1 MNTTPSPEVRDEAAS
16 EASERLDHSWLGQ
29 VLFALAIVVALS
41 HLYFNTLSTL
51 SEIWI
56 SALHFGMF
64 GLLCALSV
72 PMLKARTAGGQR
84 LVLAVDILLGLAALG
99 CAFYLIGFED
109 ALYARGVRFS
119 TADWV
124 VSIVALALI
133 LEFARR
139 TTGWFIPVLC
149 LVALTYVAWWGSLVS
164 GVFGFPGLNWE
175 TVLFRSYLGGDGML
189 GSIARISWSY
199 VFMFILFGAFLVRSG
214 AGDFIIQ
221 LARCAAGRFIGGP
234 GFVAVFASGLMG
246 SVSGSSVANTVSTG
260 VITIPLMR
268 KAGFPPRFAAG
279 VEAAASTGGQLMP
292 PVMGAGAFIMAS
304 YTQVSYLTII
314 GVAALPALL
323 YFLSVAMFV
332 RIEAKR
338 SNAQHIEAEEAPR
351 FLDVLKGGW
360 HFLLPL
366 VVLVASL
373 IYGYTPTYAAGIAIL
388 SVVVASWLSTSPMTP
403 KAILEALVLGS
414 RNMVTTAILLL
425 TVGLIVNVVSTTG
438 IGNTFSLMITDWAG
452 GSLLITMVLIAIA
465 SLVLGMG
472 LPVTAAYIVLG
483 TLSAPALYGLM
494 AHGQLLELLMTGDL
508 PEQARAIFMLAA
520 PEHLEALNAP
530 MDAASAREL
539 LAVVPDDFRS
549 QLYEQALS
557 PHTLTMLLVAAH
569 MVIFW
574 LSQDSNVTP
583 PVCLTAFAAAAI
595 AKTPPMRTG
604 FTAWKI
610 AKGLYIIPLLFVWS
624 PMITGTPLEMLKV
637 FAFALFGIY
646 AIIAGL
652 EGYLEHELPWWL
664 RLAMFPIGTLML
676 WPHGL
681 LVLDALGMALF
692 LGILTWSSRKGRV
705 TGHLQGATAAS

>member
-1 MNTTPSPEVRDEAAS
+1 M
-16 EASERLDHSWLGQ
+16 
-29 VLFALAIVVALS
+29 
-41 HLYFNTLSTL
+41 FN
-51 SEIWI
+51 
-56 SALHFGMF
+56 
-64 GLLCALSV
+64 
-72 PMLKARTAGGQR
+72 
-84 LVLAVDILLGLAALG
+84 
-99 CAFYLIGFED
+99 
-109 ALYARGVRFS
+109 
-119 TADWV
+119 
-124 VSIVALALI
+124 
-133 LEFARR
+133 
-139 TTGWFIPVLC
+139 
-149 LVALTYVAWWGSLVS
+149 
-164 GVFGFPGLNWE
+164 FPGLNWE
-175 TVLFRSYLGGDGML
+175 TVLFRSFLGGDGML

-214 AGDFIIQ
+214 AGEFIIE
-221 LARCAAGRFIGGP
+221 LARCAAGRFVGGP

-338 SNAQHIEAEEAPR
+338 SGAQKVEMEQAPR
-351 FLDVLKGGW
+351 LIDVLKGGW
-360 HFLLPL
+360 HYLLPL
-366 VVLVASL
+366 VILVVAL
-373 IYGYTPTYAAGIAIL
+373 VNGFTPTYAAGIAIV
-388 SVVVASWLSTSPMTP
+388 SVVVASWLSRSPM
-403 KAILEALVLGS
+403 KLQAIIDALVLGT
-414 RNMVTTAILLL
+414 RNMVSTAILLL

-438 IGNTFSLMITDWAG
+438 IGNIFSLMISDWAG
-452 GSLLITMVLIAIA
+452 GSLLITIVLIALA
-465 SLVLGMG
+465 SLILGMG

-494 AHGQLLELLMTGDL
+494 AESQLLELIMAGDL

-520 PEHLEALNAP
+520 PDALEALNAP
-530 MDAASAREL
+530 MDAASAQQL

-557 PHTLTMLLVAAH
+557 SHTISMMLVAAH

-624 PMITGTPLEMLKV
+624 PMITGTPTEMLVV

-652 EGYLEHELPWWL
+652 EGYLESELPWWL
-664 RLAMFPIGTLML
+664 RLAMFPIGALML
-676 WPHGL
+676 WPHGNL
-681 LVLDALGMALF
+681 LLDFLGLALF
-692 LGILTWSSRKGRV
+692 LMTLVWSARRDRHV
-705 TGHLQGATAAS
+705 AHTMA